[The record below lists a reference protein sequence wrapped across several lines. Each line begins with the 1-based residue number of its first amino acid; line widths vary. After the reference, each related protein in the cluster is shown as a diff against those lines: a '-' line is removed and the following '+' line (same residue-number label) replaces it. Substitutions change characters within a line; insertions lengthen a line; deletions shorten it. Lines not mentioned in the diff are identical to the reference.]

1 MARVRA
7 HVQPQERS
15 LERDPMIGR
24 VLWFP
29 LVLACDVLVRL
40 VCAWD
45 VVVVRDLDDVDHE
58 AGV

>member
-1 MARVRA
+1 
-7 HVQPQERS
+7 
-15 LERDPMIGR
+15 MIRR

-45 VVVVRDLDDVDHE
+45 VIVVMDDDALDGDDW
-58 AGV
+58 